1 MISKKNSRFLPWA
14 LGVAGV
20 LIGGGAIAYFIIAFN
35 SAKGKIPVGAN
46 LIPQSAL
53 MSVSVST
60 DTNQWQQ
67 FQQLGTADTQK
78 LIADNLTKLKAQLLT
93 NRGLD
98 YTKDIQPWIGKQ
110 ATVALLPLTPATVTP
125 SKQQPQM
132 WVLPIARPDEAQ
144 KAAARFGS
152 GKLASRTYKGVQIQQ
167 TSTTEANPYA
177 LAVLDQQFVV
187 VTTVPALM
195 DQVIDTYQTQSSAVQ
210 IQRYT
215 SAWQQLP
222 TDGAFA
228 QVYVNMPAALKQTSL
243 QPEAASPSPT
253 PIASQPETQGLV
265 TAVSLEPESVRF
277 QSVTWLKPGSGSRAM
292 VDNRAQSVSQR
303 LPQETLAMYSGS
315 NFQKFWQNYSQPVG
329 AQATPAQSAEA
340 ENPLSA
346 NQIRMT
352 FKSSTGMD
360 FDQDF
365 VTWMDGEFAAAILP
379 AKSNQGAGI
388 LIMAQTRDRAKAE
401 KAMAQLD
408 QVVRQRMQWI
418 VSESKVADQTVTQ
431 WKVPP
436 GLPAASRGWL
446 DNNTAFLTLG
456 AQVTDKILPQPQKNL
471 EQSALF
477 RAATQSELNDNN
489 GQLFVD
495 MPRALS
501 LLDANPLLFKL
512 TPENRKIAQA
522 IQTLSVTTAD
532 NNDWSTQYDVAVKL
546 LKK

>member
-1 MISKKNSRFLPWA
+1 MISKNNSRFLPWA

-53 MSVSVST
+53 MSISVST

-78 LIADNLTKLKAQLLT
+78 LIADNLTKLKTQLLT

-98 YTKDIQPWIGKQ
+98 YAKDIQPWIGKQ

-125 SKQQPQM
+125 TKQQPQM

-243 QPEAASPSPT
+243 QPEVASPSPT
-253 PIASQPETQGLV
+253 PSGNQSETQGLV
-265 TAVSLEPESVRF
+265 TAISLEPENVRF

-292 VDNRAQSVSQR
+292 VDNRAQRVSQR
-303 LPQETLAMYSGS
+303 LPEETLAMYSGS

-340 ENPLSA
+340 DNPLSA
-346 NQIRMT
+346 DQIRMT

-456 AQVTDKILPQPQKNL
+456 AQVTDKILPQPRKNL

-477 RAATQSELNDNN
+477 RTATQSELNDNN
-489 GQLFVD
+489 GQLFID

-522 IQTLSVTTAD
+522 IKTLSMTTAD

>member
-1 MISKKNSRFLPWA
+1 MISKNNSRFLPWA

-53 MSVSVST
+53 MSISVST

-78 LIADNLTKLKAQLLT
+78 LIADNLTKLKTQLLT

-98 YTKDIQPWIGKQ
+98 YAKDIQPWIGKQ

-125 SKQQPQM
+125 TKQQPQM

-243 QPEAASPSPT
+243 QPEVASPSPT
-253 PIASQPETQGLV
+253 PSGNQSETQGLV
-265 TAVSLEPESVRF
+265 TAISLEPENVRF
-277 QSVTWLKPGSGSRAM
+277 RSVTWLKPGSGSRAM

-303 LPQETLAMYSGS
+303 LPEETLAMYSGS

-340 ENPLSA
+340 DNPLSA
-346 NQIRMT
+346 DQIRMT

-456 AQVTDKILPQPQKNL
+456 AQVTDKILPQPRKNL

-477 RAATQSELNDNN
+477 RTATQSELNDNN
-489 GQLFVD
+489 GQLFID

-522 IQTLSVTTAD
+522 IKTLSMTTAD

>member
-1 MISKKNSRFLPWA
+1 MISKNNSRFLPWA

-53 MSVSVST
+53 MSISVST

-78 LIADNLTKLKAQLLT
+78 LIADNLTKLKTQLLT

-98 YTKDIQPWIGKQ
+98 YAKDIQPWIGKQ

-125 SKQQPQM
+125 TKQQPQM

-243 QPEAASPSPT
+243 QPEVASPSPT
-253 PIASQPETQGLV
+253 PSGNQSETQGLV
-265 TAVSLEPESVRF
+265 TAISLEPENVRF

-303 LPQETLAMYSGS
+303 LPEETLAMYSGS

-340 ENPLSA
+340 DNPLSA
-346 NQIRMT
+346 DQIRMT

-456 AQVTDKILPQPQKNL
+456 AQVTDKILPQPRKNL

-477 RAATQSELNDNN
+477 RTATQSELNDNN
-489 GQLFVD
+489 GQLFID

-522 IQTLSVTTAD
+522 IKTLSMTTAD